1 MKTTY
6 CRIDLVPFQFWAA
19 YFGCDGQYKD
29 SVQQCIEQIDV
40 IKRLVEMYPDDLT
53 FVTDAD
59 GLYPIFIKD
68 IWGSKICKLKASSK
82 RCPRARSRA

>member
-1 MKTTY
+1 M
-6 CRIDLVPFQFWAA
+6 VPFQFWAA

-68 IWGSKICKLKASSK
+68 KWGSKICKLKASSK
-82 RCPRARSRA
+82 R